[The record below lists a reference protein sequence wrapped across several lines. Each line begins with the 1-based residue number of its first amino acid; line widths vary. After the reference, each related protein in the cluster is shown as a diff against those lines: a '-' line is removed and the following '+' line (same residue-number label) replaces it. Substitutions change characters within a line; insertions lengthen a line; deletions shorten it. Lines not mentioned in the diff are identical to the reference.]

1 MKTRSLG
8 IIFIAA
14 VIVPS
19 ILLAVLSI
27 RATGREEAFVEKQLA
42 TTLLAEVTQT
52 AGLVTVEMGK
62 VLDELRAGVDVPADA
77 DYARI
82 LAAWQRSSALVS
94 VPFLLSPRYG
104 ILWPRSSSSLGAA
117 ERVFL
122 NRNGDFLS
130 DRATISVL
138 ENIAVRYRDE
148 ILAETKRIAAEVA
161 KDSSVDDRAAAA
173 PGAKS
178 AEASAELADAADS
191 AAAGAAGPA
200 GAAAATSE
208 AEADVALTPRA
219 SDALAN
225 QMALDAFA
233 QSPAIQIKVY
243 EEAQEKGDQ
252 VSTRVAQPVSKLSQ
266 NAAPT
271 ARAAPTVLAAP
282 TARAARAAQPA
293 SLGES
298 AKKAEA
304 VEREAPAFVPAE
316 QAATAGAQA
325 AEPAPPAGGVAPGAT
340 GGAAVGAGTS
350 KQKEAS
356 PLVAPASSAAAA
368 PKPPAQQASQY
379 VVTSQLLSQ
388 IASRGDS
395 GLIPRLIGEE
405 LVFLFWERQKDGRIA
420 GCEISA
426 PALRERMAGVLT
438 ATYTP
443 VRVLTII
450 DERGNPLATPADSAT
465 RDWRQPFVS
474 REISEALP
482 RWEVAAYLASPDTIS
497 SKARSSSLV
506 VWILVVILFVSVAG
520 GGTMVLS
527 SVYGEMRLAQAKAT
541 FVTNVSHELK
551 TPLTSISLF
560 VELLR
565 QKRQPDAARRERYL
579 SLMASETE
587 RLTRLINNVLDFS
600 ASSAKGARGRGRPGQ
615 GRRRYA
621 PKLVDLAEIA
631 RELVESQRVRL
642 ESRGFALRFIGCDG
656 GLPVRA
662 DPEAMKQ
669 ILLNLLSNAEKYS
682 ADRKEIEVEA
692 EHAPAAGTAAGAA
705 TAAAHIHVRDRGIG
719 VAEKDRQRIFRE
731 FFRVDDSLATRVQ
744 GTGLGLTIARAI
756 ARDHDGDV
764 TCRPREGGGS
774 DFVLHLPVSG
784 EGKGEA

>member
-8 IIFIAA
+8 IIFVAA

-52 AGLVTVEMGK
+52 AGLVTAEMGK
-62 VLDELRAGVDVPADA
+62 VIDELRAGVDVPADA

-82 LAAWQRSSALVS
+82 LAAWQRGSALVS

-104 ILWPRSSSSLGAA
+104 ILWPRSSSNLGAA
-117 ERVFL
+117 ERAFL

-130 DRATISVL
+130 DRATTSML

-148 ILAETKRIAAEVA
+148 ILAETKRIAAEGA
-161 KDSSVDDRAAAA
+161 KDSSVDDRAAAE
-173 PGAKS
+173 GT
-178 AEASAELADAADS
+178 
-191 AAAGAAGPA
+191 AAGAAGA
-200 GAAAATSE
+200 SRSATAAATAE
-208 AEADVALTPRA
+208 AESDATLAPRA
-219 SDALAN
+219 SEALAN

-233 QSPAIQIKVY
+233 QSPAIRSKVY

-266 NAAPT
+266 NAAP
-271 ARAAPTVLAAP
+271 PVL
-282 TARAARAAQPA
+282 AAQPA
-293 SLGES
+293 SLGEL
-298 AKKAEA
+298 AKKSEDL
-304 VEREAPAFVPAE
+304 EREAPVVMAAAPAAS
-316 QAATAGAQA
+316 QA
-325 AEPAPPAGGVAPGAT
+325 APGAT
-340 GGAAVGAGTS
+340 AGGAAAGAAAGDAAS

-356 PLVAPASSAAAA
+356 AQIPSATSAAAVPTKPA
-368 PKPPAQQASQY
+368 VQQAQRSQPPAQQASQY

-426 PALRERMAGVLT
+426 PALRERMAGALT

-450 DERGNPLATPADSAT
+450 DERGNPLATPADTVT

-474 REISEALP
+474 REISETLP
-482 RWEVAAYLASPDTIS
+482 RWEVAAYLASPDAIS

-520 GGTMVLS
+520 GGTMVLG

-565 QKRQPDAARRERYL
+565 QKRRPDPARQEHYL

-600 ASSAKGARGRGRPGQ
+600 ASSAKGARGRG
-615 GRRRYA
+615 GRARSKRRYA
-621 PKLVDLAEIA
+621 LKLIDLTEIA

-642 ESRGFALRFIGCDG
+642 ESRGFALRFIGGEDAQ
-656 GLPVRA
+656 PVRA

-692 EHAPAAGTAAGAA
+692 VRSTAGRGASGRGAA
-705 TAAAHIHVRDRGIG
+705 ERGASKLGAADAAAALVHVRDRGIG
-719 VAEKDRQRIFRE
+719 VSEKDRQRIFRE

-756 ARDHDGDV
+756 ARDHGGDV
-764 TCRPREGGGS
+764 TCQPRDDGGT
-774 DFVLHLPVSG
+774 DFLLRLPVVD